1 MGAKIR
7 LRRAGADLGSAGHRA
22 LRIFAC
28 RRLRRGK
35 MVSRRALVK
44 LGGEIGATRSQSATD
59 SPCTANLGRGGK
71 DFANLGFNR
80 VHW

>member
-1 MGAKIR
+1 
-7 LRRAGADLGSAGHRA
+7 
-22 LRIFAC
+22 
-28 RRLRRGK
+28 
-35 MVSRRALVK
+35 VK
-44 LGGEIGATRSQSATD
+44 LGGEVGATWSQSATD

>member
-1 MGAKIR
+1 MGAKTR
-7 LRRAGADLGSAGHRA
+7 LRRAGLDLGSAGHRA
-22 LRIFAC
+22 WRIFAC
-28 RRLRRGK
+28 RRLRREK

-44 LGGEIGATRSQSATD
+44 LGGEIGATRSQSSTD
-59 SPCTANLGRGGK
+59 SPCTANLGIGGK